1 MIHYDIVIVGA
12 RCAGASL
19 ATHLA
24 RRGAKTLVLEASAL
38 PSDHVLSTHFVHA
51 PGMDV
56 LDELGVGAR
65 VRAAAPATEKVLL
78 SVDDSSARIRN
89 PPGRAGYCIRRIK
102 LDTWLQEAA
111 AGAGAE
117 IRDRSRVVGLERR
130 GERVSGVR
138 VETPSGS
145 ETIHA
150 DFVVGADGAQS
161 TIAKLTGVEEYLG
174 FDSTRGGYWS
184 YWPAPACWKSDER
197 FAFDALFA
205 YKGDGLWYV
214 FQTDD
219 ELLVLVGVPPAGVAR
234 SFGREYREK
243 HIEYLRSHPMVAPL
257 VEHNAPVGKI
267 AGYLSGR
274 YFYRRPVGPGFAL
287 VGDAGQFKDYVTGHG
302 ITDALISAKRL
313 SEAILDGGDMAMAR
327 YWRERDAK
335 TVSLFLD
342 AQRMGEVGFND
353 ALTRLIIRK
362 VGESTELAERLALV
376 FDRKLSP
383 FDVVGSMTIARWV
396 LGEAIRGRFEAI
408 GPFFDVGRRLGRFHR
423 EVELRE
429 ELFRETL
436 AEIDASSHGAPPQL
450 KSPSPEMSP
459 VSVR

>member
-1 MIHYDIVIVGA
+1 
-12 RCAGASL
+12 
-19 ATHLA
+19 
-24 RRGAKTLVLEASAL
+24 
-38 PSDHVLSTHFVHA
+38 
-51 PGMDV
+51 
-56 LDELGVGAR
+56 